1 MEDPVTASLGPI
13 GRLLRRLHSLDAS
26 QQPLPEGLSANGV
39 RLLKEGLEGLCDHL
53 KGLPEADLDPGFT
66 PKWWAKEVRELAY
79 DSEDFFDEVM
89 QSGAGGGIARSAP
102 LSTIFGV
109 TSKRKR
115 RLPQIAQDFSHLM
128 ARVDDARER
137 CKIFQLAPETAIKSD
152 HGQASTSRHTPG
164 LSIDLPVSTA
174 GRSLVGVEEPM
185 KKLVNLLALGDDQ
198 QKQLKAIPIFGSA
211 GVGKTTVAR
220 AIYHQFG
227 EEFQCRAFVRVSRN
241 PDMRRLLT
249 SILSQIKAPGA
260 HTFSDAQDLIDC
272 IIKHLHQKRYFI
284 VVDDLWAASVWDI
297 ISRAFP
303 YGDCCSRILTTTQI
317 EDVALACSG
326 YESEY
331 IFNLEPLINDESRK
345 LFFDTV
351 FGSECE
357 GGCPKEFEV
366 VVDRIIRKC
375 GGLPLSTLN
384 IASLLLPSKP
394 NPAFQQWEKVESSL
408 PSTLRTNPTSNGMKD
423 VIILVYDKLP
433 LHLKTCLLYVGM
445 YPEGYTISKGDLEKQ
460 WVAESFV
467 SDTEHGYFN
476 ELLRRGMIQPV
487 DTNYH
492 GEVLSC
498 TVNHMVLDLIRHKSM
513 ENNFIITVNYLESTI
528 GLPDKARRL
537 SIQFGGAKSVK
548 IPESIRMSQV
558 RSLFF
563 CGFSGCVPSILDY
576 GLLRVLILHIW
587 ADQDKM
593 SFDLTGIG
601 ELCRLR
607 YIQVECNITVNLPDK
622 IQGLR
627 YLETLQI
634 DGRLSAVPSD
644 IGNLE
649 KLRHLRL
656 PNQANVRDL
665 GGLVN
670 LEDLHLTCS
679 TVHPV
684 DNLEDNMKYLGT
696 VLEKLS
702 NLKSLTLTSLGSSPV
717 NTSRMSISCNG
728 LSSVSPSPAHLERL
742 ELLPRICIF
751 PSLPKWFKTLSKLCS
766 LKVAVRE
773 FSNSDIDIVK
783 GLPALTALSLYI
795 RTAPAERIVFS
806 KAGFSA
812 LKYLKLK
819 CSEPLLK
826 FEAGA
831 MPNLWKLNLV
841 FNAHEVQHDAAPI
854 CIEHLAGLKEI
865 SAKIVGA
872 VAAGTESAL
881 GIYVRNDP
889 KNPKIND
896 QLVNWKFFED
906 EDRIMAP
913 PRHAG
918 PIIEELGEI
927 LEENTEYE
935 YEGEDENRQ
944 QPDSGISTLLESPP
958 APPWRPPDRR
968 YGWRILSVW
977 ARARPTMKTGP
988 QTILKAAYEGSD
1000 SLPWWHHLA
1009 PSNTGMFSRSRRKH
1023 ESSLTASSSPTFL
1036 ASRLTGGSSQTFSAS
1051 KPSSVNTFSSANTS
1065 SSANTGCEIVQS
1077 AKVKAFSYNALRF
1090 ATRNFS
1096 PDSVLGEGG
1105 FGSVYKGWLDER
1117 TLSACQPGTGIPVA
1131 VKKLNQEGFQGH
1143 GEWLA
1148 EINYLGRLC
1157 HPNLLKLIGYC
1168 IDDEYRV
1175 LVYEWMPRGSL
1186 DNHLFRRGFEPLSWN
1201 IRMKVALGAAK
1212 GLAYLHNAEVNVI
1225 YRDFKPSHILLD
1237 TDYTAKLSDFGLAK
1251 DGPVGEDS
1259 HVTTRV
1265 MGTYGYAAPEYVST
1279 GHLTAKCDV
1288 YGFGVVLL
1296 EMMCGRRAL
1305 DTNRPQAERSL
1316 VEWARPY
1323 LTSKR
1328 KIFRV
1333 VDIKLGGQYSLNGAR
1348 KIGNLAVACLH
1359 VEPNMRPTMD
1369 YVVSVL
1375 EGVQDSSDPRKKQ
1388 AVEKHQEP
1396 KSAGRMTPPSANTRT
1411 SEQPR

>member
-1 MEDPVTASLGPI
+1 MEDPITASLGPM
-13 GRLLRRLHSLDAS
+13 GRLLRRLHSLEAS
-26 QQPLPEGLSANGV
+26 QQPLPEGLSASGI
-39 RLLKEGLEGLCDHL
+39 RLLREGLEGLCNHL
-53 KGLPEADLDPGFT
+53 KGLPEADLDNPGFT
-66 PKWWAKEVRELAY
+66 PKWWTKEVRELAY
-79 DSEDFFDEVM
+79 DAEDFFDEVM
-89 QSGAGGGIARSAP
+89 QSGAGGGIGRSAP
-102 LSTIFGV
+102 LSTTTIFGV
-109 TSKRKR
+109 TSKRKQ
-115 RLPQIAQDFSHLM
+115 RLPQIAQDFSLLM

-137 CKIFQLAPETAIKSD
+137 CKIFQFAPETAIKSD

-164 LSIDLPVSTA
+164 LSIDLPVSTV

-185 KKLVNLLALGDDQ
+185 KKLVNLLAFGDDQ
-198 QKQLKAIPIFGSA
+198 QKQLKVIPIFGSA
-211 GVGKTTVAR
+211 GAGKTTVAR
-220 AIYHQFG
+220 TIYHQYG
-227 EEFQCRAFVRVSRN
+227 GQFQCRAFVRVSRN

-284 VVDDLWAASVWDI
+284 VVDDLWTASVWDI

-303 YGDCCSRILTTTQI
+303 YGDCCSRVLTTTQI

-331 IFNLEPLINDESRK
+331 IFNLEPLNNGESRK

-357 GGCPKEFEV
+357 TGFPEEFEV

-394 NPAFQQWEKVESSL
+394 NPAFQQWEKVASSL

-423 VIILVYDKLP
+423 VIVLVYDKLP

-445 YPEGYTISKGDLEKQ
+445 YPEGYTISKDDLEKQ

-467 SDTEHGYFN
+467 SDAEHGYFN

-513 ENNFIITVNYLESTI
+513 EDNFIITVNYLESTI

-537 SIQFGGAKSVK
+537 SIQFGGAKSAK

-558 RSLFF
+558 RSFFF
-563 CGFSGCVPSILDY
+563 CGFSGCVPSIPDY

-593 SFDLTGIG
+593 SFDLTGIR

-607 YIQVECNITVNLPDK
+607 YVQVECNITVNLPDK

-644 IGNLE
+644 IGDLE

-670 LEDLHLTCS
+670 LQDLHLTCS
-679 TVHPV
+679 TMHPV
-684 DNLEDNMKYLGT
+684 DILEDNMKYLGT

-702 NLKSLTLTSLGSSPV
+702 KLKSLTLTSLRSSPV
-717 NTSRMSISCNG
+717 NTSRMSISCHG
-728 LSSVSPSPAHLERL
+728 LSRVSPAPAHLERL
-742 ELLPRICIF
+742 ELLPWICIF
-751 PSLPKWFKTLSKLCS
+751 PSLPKWLETLSKLCS
-766 LKVAVRE
+766 LKA
-773 FSNSDIDIVK
+773 
-783 GLPALTALSLYI
+783 
-795 RTAPAERIVFS
+795 APAGRIVFG

-812 LKYLKLK
+812 LKYFMLK

-831 MPNLWKLNLV
+831 MPNLRKLNLV

-872 VAAGTESAL
+872 GAAGTESAL
-881 GIYVRNDP
+881 RIYVRNDP
-889 KNPKIND
+889 KNPKING
-896 QLVNWKFFED
+896 QLVNWKFFAD
-906 EDRIMAP
+906 EDIIRAP

-918 PIIEELGEI
+918 PVIEELGEI

-944 QPDSGISTLLESPP
+944 QPDSGISTLLESSP

-988 QTILKAAYEGSD
+988 QTTLKAAYEGSD

-1036 ASRLTGGSSQTFSAS
+1036 ASRLAGGSSQTFSAS

-1077 AKVKAFSYNALRF
+1077 AKVKAFSYIALRF

-1096 PDSVLGEGG
+1096 PDSVLGEGR

-1131 VKKLNQEGFQGH
+1131 VKKLNSEGFQGH

-1168 IDDEYRV
+1168 IEDEYRV

-1201 IRMKVALGAAK
+1201 VRMKVALEAAK
-1212 GLAYLHNAEVNVI
+1212 GLAYLHSVEVNVI
-1225 YRDFKPSHILLD
+1225 NRDFKPSHILLD

-1251 DGPVGEDS
+1251 NGPVGEDS

-1265 MGTYGYAAPEYVST
+1265 MGTYGYAAPEYVLT

-1288 YGFGVVLL
+1288 YAFGVVLL
-1296 EMMCGRRAL
+1296 EMLCGRRAL

-1328 KIFRV
+1328 GIFRV
-1333 VDIKLGGQYSLNGAR
+1333 VDKRLGGQYSLNGAR
-1348 KIGNLAVACLH
+1348 KIANLAVACLH
-1359 VEPNMRPTMD
+1359 VNSNMRPTMD
-1369 YVVSVL
+1369 YAVSIL
-1375 EGVQDSSDPRKKQ
+1375 EGVQDSSDPGKNQQQRRI
-1388 AVEKHQEP
+1388 
-1396 KSAGRMTPPSANTRT
+1396 KSPSPLA
-1411 SEQPR
+1411 E

>member
-13 GRLLRRLHSLDAS
+13 GRLFRRLHSLDAS

-79 DSEDFFDEVM
+79 DTEDFFDEVI
-89 QSGAGGGIARSAP
+89 QSGGGGGRSAP
-102 LSTIFGV
+102 VSAIFGV

-152 HGQASTSRHTPG
+152 HGQASTSGHKKN
-164 LSIDLPVSTA
+164 
-174 GRSLVGVEEPM
+174 SL
-185 KKLVNLLALGDDQ
+185 
-198 QKQLKAIPIFGSA
+198 
-211 GVGKTTVAR
+211 
-220 AIYHQFG
+220 
-227 EEFQCRAFVRVSRN
+227 FV
-241 PDMRRLLT
+241 PFFL
-249 SILSQIKAPGA
+249 
-260 HTFSDAQDLIDC
+260 
-272 IIKHLHQKRYFI
+272 YFI
-284 VVDDLWAASVWDI
+284 VVDDLWTASVWDI

-303 YGDCCSRILTTTQI
+303 YGDCCSRVLTTTQI

-331 IFNLEPLINDESRK
+331 IFNLQPLNNGESRK

-351 FGSECE
+351 FGSESE
-357 GGCPKEFEV
+357 TGCPEEFEV

-408 PSTLRTNPTSNGMKD
+408 PSTLRTNPTSSGMKD

-445 YPEGYTISKGDLEKQ
+445 YPEGYTINKDDLEKQ

-467 SDTEHGYFN
+467 SDAEHGYFN

-513 ENNFIITVNYLESTI
+513 EDNFIITVNYLESTI
-528 GLPDKARRL
+528 GLPDKARRS
-537 SIQFGGAKSVK
+537 SIQFGGAKSAK

-563 CGFSGCVPSILDY
+563 CGFSGCVPSIPDY

-587 ADQDKM
+587 ADRDRM

-627 YLETLQI
+627 YLETLQV

-649 KLRHLRL
+649 KLRHLLL
-656 PNQANVRDL
+656 PSQANVRDL

-670 LEDLHLTCS
+670 LQDLHLTCS
-679 TVHPV
+679 TVHQV

-717 NTSRMSISCNG
+717 NTSRMSISCHG
-728 LSSVSPSPAHLERL
+728 LSSVSPAPAHLERL
-742 ELLPRICIF
+742 ELLPWICIF
-751 PSLPKWFKTLSKLCS
+751 PSLPKWLETLSKLCS

-783 GLPALTALSLYI
+783 GLPALTALSLYVQA
-795 RTAPAERIVFS
+795 APAERIFFG

-812 LKYLKLK
+812 LKYFTLK

-831 MPNLWKLNLV
+831 MPNLQKLNLV
-841 FNAHEVQHDAAPI
+841 FSAQEVQHGAAPI

-872 VAAGTESAL
+872 GATGTESAL

-988 QTILKAAYEGSD
+988 QTTLKAAYEGSD

-1023 ESSLTASSSPTFL
+1023 ESSLTASSGPTFL

-1096 PDSVLGEGG
+1096 PDSMLGEGG
-1105 FGSVYKGWLDER
+1105 FGSVYKGWFDER

-1131 VKKLNQEGFQGH
+1131 VKKLNPKGFQGH

-1175 LVYEWMPRGSL
+1175 LVFEWMPRGSL

-1225 YRDFKPSHILLD
+1225 CRDFKPSHILLD

-1305 DTNRPQAERSL
+1305 DANRPQAERSL

-1333 VDIKLGGQYSLNGAR
+1333 VDIKLGGQYPLNGAR

-1359 VEPNMRPTMD
+1359 VERNMRPTMD

-1375 EGVQDSSDPRKKQ
+1375 EGVQDSSDPGKKP
-1388 AVEKHQEP
+1388 AAEKHQEP
-1396 KSAGRMTPPSANTRT
+1396 KSAGRMTPPSVNTHAYFTTTQSLNLCYLLPPPHNVRCFST
-1411 SEQPR
+1411 LTLV